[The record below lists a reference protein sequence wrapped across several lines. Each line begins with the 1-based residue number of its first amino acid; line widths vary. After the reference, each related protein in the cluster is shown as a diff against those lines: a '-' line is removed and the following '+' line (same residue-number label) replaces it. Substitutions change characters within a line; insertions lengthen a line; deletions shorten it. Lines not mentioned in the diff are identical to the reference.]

1 MTILLR
7 LTSVASTTLFLVPR
21 HACSQRDVH
30 PGWGGET
37 EALRDFHEIQL
48 VDVEDATEAMRGVGL
63 EVGAIAVFCGLWGL
77 FVSDDLEEVG
87 VCAYFVE
94 VVVLAD

>member
-1 MTILLR
+1 
-7 LTSVASTTLFLVPR
+7 
-21 HACSQRDVH
+21 
-30 PGWGGET
+30 
-37 EALRDFHEIQL
+37 
-48 VDVEDATEAMRGVGL
+48 MRGVGL